1 MSGGLLVARGG
12 LGVCFEGRSVIRS
25 LAYTFPGS
33 VVAACTK
40 ERYSA
45 STIGWCVSGITG
57 SQSMC
62 QTADLHFALTCPS
75 QACAANK
82 TQALGAHILI
92 LSVCASLIRNMAGL
106 AIHIIPCDA
115 AKHHSS
121 AAPVWCRLVRLC
133 LEAVGVIARTSLD
146 NPAPCFPPQHPPQT
160 CGGRSSHGAN
170 EPLALSRC
178 QEPLLRQWV
187 HSRWWSSFAL
197 RGFSQHLTIIK
208 MLVLKSISF
217 SFLCSL

>member
-1 MSGGLLVARGG
+1 MG
-12 LGVCFEGRSVIRS
+12 CSVIRS
-25 LAYTFPGS
+25 LAYTFPGPA
-33 VVAACTK
+33 VAACTK

-45 STIGWCVSGITG
+45 STIGGCISGVTG

-62 QTADLHFALTCPS
+62 QIADLHFALTCPS
-75 QACAANK
+75 QAHAANE
-82 TQALGAHILI
+82 TQALGAHIPI
-92 LSVCASLIRNMAGL
+92 LSVCASLIRNTAGL
-106 AIHIIPCDA
+106 ATRITPCEA

-160 CGGRSSHGAN
+160 CGGRSSHGTN

-178 QEPLLRQWV
+178 QEPLLRQSPFQV
-187 HSRWWSSFAL
+187 MEL
-197 RGFSQHLTIIK
+197 
-208 MLVLKSISF
+208 
-217 SFLCSL
+217 LCSLRVFSTPHYY